1 MIFAARVQS
10 DLPLIEAVVS
20 TVVAHEK
27 DSEYP
32 TISLQEQNS
41 FTILRHNE
49 RDAVHPE
56 KVAAR
61 IALALQPR
69 AIEPLLVALP
79 QQYDLSELLD
89 AVD

>member
-20 TVVAHEK
+20 TVVAHKK

-49 RDAVHPE
+49 HDAVHPTKTE

-61 IALALQPR
+61 IALTL
-69 AIEPLLVALP
+69 
-79 QQYDLSELLD
+79 
-89 AVD
+89 